1 MTVMSLIRRCVLAV
15 VLALTI
21 VFSVNS
27 AVLAADLDNGA
38 KVFTANCASCH
49 VGGGN
54 IINRAKTLSEA
65 DLTKYGMNSL
75 DKVIAQVTNGKP
87 PMPSFKT
94 RLTADQ
100 IEDVAAYVLDQS
112 AQGW

>member
-1 MTVMSLIRRCVLAV
+1 MTIMRILRRSVWAGLV
-15 VLALTI
+15 ALTL
-21 VFSVNS
+21 VLNFSPV
-27 AVLAADLDNGA
+27 VLAADLDNGA

-94 RLTADQ
+94 RLTAEQ
-100 IEDVAAYVLDQS
+100 IEDVANYVLDKAVS
-112 AQGW
+112 GW

>member
-1 MTVMSLIRRCVLAV
+1 MTVMNLFRRCVLVAV
-15 VLALTI
+15 LSLTL
-21 VFSVNS
+21 VFSFSS
-27 AVLAADLDNGA
+27 AVFAADLANGA

-49 VGGGN
+49 AGGGN

-65 DLTKYGMNSL
+65 DLTKYGMNAL
-75 DKVIAQVTNGKP
+75 DKIIAQVTNGKP

-100 IEDVAAYVLDQS
+100 IEDVANYVLGQS
-112 AQGW
+112 AKGW

>member
-1 MTVMSLIRRCVLAV
+1 MPVMLVLRRCLWVMVLT
-15 VLALTI
+15 LTI
-21 VFSVNS
+21 VFSFS
-27 AVLAADLDNGA
+27 GAVFAADLNNGA
-38 KVFTANCASCH
+38 TVFTANCASCH

-54 IINRAKTLSEA
+54 VINRSKTLAQA

-75 DKVIAQVTNGKP
+75 EKVIAHVTNGKP

-100 IEDVAAYVLDQS
+100 IEDVASYVLEK
-112 AQGW
+112 AAGGW